1 MERRLR
7 TSRRCLYSRNK
18 SLAVDDFTRKT
29 NIHKLKIKLLPT
41 ALVCADFTNA
51 KVPNYFWTKS
61 VSGDGMDNGTSVAT
75 DASGNNIV
83 TGNFTGPTIT
93 FGTTTLTKVVE
104 PDMFLLKISDAS
116 TTGIEESNFARVICF
131 S

>member
-1 MERRLR
+1 
-7 TSRRCLYSRNK
+7 
-18 SLAVDDFTRKT
+18 
-29 NIHKLKIKLLPT
+29 
-41 ALVCADFTNA
+41 
-51 KVPNYFWTKS
+51 
-61 VSGDGMDNGTSVAT
+61 VAT